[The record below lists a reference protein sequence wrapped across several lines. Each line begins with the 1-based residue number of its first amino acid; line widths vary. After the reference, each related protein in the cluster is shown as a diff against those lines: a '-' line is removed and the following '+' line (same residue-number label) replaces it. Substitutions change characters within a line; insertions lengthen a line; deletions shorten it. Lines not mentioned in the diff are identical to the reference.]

1 MRDIL
6 EGITLDTVITLA
18 RDELGIE
25 TVHRSIDRSELYIA
39 SECFMT
45 GTAAH
50 VTAVVEVDRRP
61 VGDGKTGEITQ
72 RLQQLF
78 FKAIRGKNDTYS
90 HWLTPVKPQTS
101 GQPAD
106 RQGVKVERVP

>member
-1 MRDIL
+1 MRTKTATYHKSKIADHAAIQL
-6 EGITLDTVITLA
+6 RVAEAGAGIDYARRALA
-18 RDELGIE
+18 DL
-25 TVHRSIDRSELYIA
+25 
-39 SECFMT
+39 
-45 GTAAH
+45 
-50 VTAVVEVDRRP
+50 
-61 VGDGKTGEITQ
+61 GKTGEITQ

-78 FKAIRGKNDTYS
+78 FDAIRGKNDKYS